1 MGEKIDHAGGFDHL
15 MRRRVHE
22 VLVLASPYDGFVIE
36 EGGRLTELIL
46 SEYISL
52 NLTEAPHVTRA
63 TDAAQALRLLE
74 TKSFDLVFTMLRVG
88 GMDGLRFAREA
99 KALRPTLKVVLLA
112 FDAGEFGEISTLG
125 APTPIDHVFTWS
137 GDATLFLAVIKLVE
151 DLWNVEADTELAQV
165 RIILLVE
172 DSVAFASRYLPIL
185 YTELV
190 AQTQSILDDSYNVSQ
205 RLLRMRARPKVLW
218 TQSYEEALGIY
229 ERYRRYVLGVISD
242 LSFPRGFAMDPRAG
256 VSLIER
262 LKQDDPTMPIL
273 LQSSQIEAERI
284 ASDLGVDFIN
294 KRSRKLE
301 RRMRRFLAE
310 KFGFGEFVFRMPD
323 GREWGRAHNIREMED
338 LLRKVPDLS
347 LEWHALRNDFSNWL
361 RARTEFDLAKHI
373 RPRRVSEFENIG
385 QLRSYLLG
393 AFHLNRAEAQRGVI
407 IDFSPQ
413 RYDEQ
418 SLFVRLGKGSLGGK
432 GRGLGFAYSMLQNE
446 DLAAEFPSVVVSVP
460 RTAVICTD
468 VFDEF
473 LLRNDLLDIAYSS
486 DDDQQVEELFTQA
499 KLPTAIV
506 EHLRAYLDRM
516 RMPLAVRS
524 SSLLE
529 DSQSQPFAGIYRT
542 YMLPNRHP
550 DREVRLAEICRAIQL
565 VYAST
570 FMRESKAY
578 IESTPYRIEDEK
590 MAVILQEIVGSPHGD
605 RFYPEISGVARSYN
619 YYPIAPMAAEDG
631 LAVVALGLG
640 RQVVGGYQTL
650 RFCPAHPL
658 HIPQFGSVE
667 DTLDTS
673 QRRFFALDLT
683 QTPVASREES
693 ANLLELELTDAL
705 SDGTLGLLA
714 SSYSPQNQAIYDGLS
729 RGGPVVLTFAP
740 LLKSGEPPL
749 AAVIRRLLSI
759 GEEGLGNPVEMEF
772 AMDLTR
778 KPAWF
783 GFLQIRRLIAG
794 GEPDDVRIDSIHLD
808 EALCMSPSALGNGQ
822 IEHLYDLVFVRPDS
836 FDRAQTRA
844 IAARIGQVNESL
856 RASAR
861 PYVLI
866 GPGRWGSA
874 DPWLGIPVRWD
885 QINGARLIVE
895 AALEGFRVEP
905 SQGTHFFQNMTAL
918 KIGYFTV
925 NPFAGNGWL
934 HWDRLPGI
942 GRVVSDGGVCHVRCE
957 RPLRVRID
965 GRRGQ
970 GVLLPPEPEPQSL
983 A

>member
-1 MGEKIDHAGGFDHL
+1 
-15 MRRRVHE
+15 
-22 VLVLASPYDGFVIE
+22 
-36 EGGRLTELIL
+36 
-46 SEYISL
+46 
-52 NLTEAPHVTRA
+52 
-63 TDAAQALRLLE
+63 
-74 TKSFDLVFTMLRVG
+74 
-88 GMDGLRFAREA
+88 MD
-99 KALRPTLKVVLLA
+99 
-112 FDAGEFGEISTLG
+112 S
-125 APTPIDHVFTWS
+125 
-137 GDATLFLAVIKLVE
+137 
-151 DLWNVEADTELAQV
+151 
-165 RIILLVE
+165 
-172 DSVAFASRYLPIL
+172 
-185 YTELV
+185 
-190 AQTQSILDDSYNVSQ
+190 
-205 RLLRMRARPKVLW
+205 
-218 TQSYEEALGIY
+218 
-229 ERYRRYVLGVISD
+229 
-242 LSFPRGFAMDPRAG
+242 RAG
-256 VSLIER
+256 VRLIER

-273 LQSSQIEAERI
+273 LQSSQLEAERI
-284 ASDLGVDFIN
+284 AVDMGVDFIN

-323 GREWGRAHNIREMED
+323 GREWGRAHNIREVEE

-361 RARTEFDLAKHI
+361 RARTEFDLAKRI

-385 QLRSYLLG
+385 QLRAYLLE

-407 IDFSPQ
+407 VDFSPQ

-432 GRGLGFAYSMLQNE
+432 GRGLGFAYSMLQHE
-446 DLAAEFPSVVVSVP
+446 DLTTEFPDLVVSVP
-460 RTAVICTD
+460 RTAVLCTD

-473 LLRNDLLDIAYSS
+473 LLRNDLLDLAYSS
-486 DDDQQVEELFTQA
+486 DDDQLIEDSFTRA
-499 KLPTAIV
+499 KLPASIV
-506 EHLRAYLDRM
+506 EHLRSYLDRM
-516 RMPLAVRS
+516 RVPLAVRS

-550 DREVRLAEICRAIQL
+550 DREVRLAELCRAIQL

-578 IESTPYRIEDEK
+578 IESTAYRIEDEK
-590 MAVILQEIVGSPHGD
+590 MAVILQEIVGSAHGE

-619 YYPIAPMAAEDG
+619 YYPIAPMSAEEG

-640 RQVVGGYQTL
+640 RQVVGGFQTL

-658 HIPQFGSVE
+658 HIPQFGTVE

-683 QTPVASREES
+683 QAPVASREET
-693 ANLLELELTDAL
+693 ANLLELELSDAL
-705 SDGTLGLLA
+705 HDGTLGLLA
-714 SSYSPQNQAIYDGLS
+714 SSYSSQNQAIYDGLS
-729 RGGPVVLTFAP
+729 RGGPPVLTFAP
-740 LLKSGEPPL
+740 LLKSGHPPL
-749 AAVIRRLLSI
+749 AAVIRRLLAI

-772 AMDLTR
+772 AVDLTR

-794 GEPDDVRIDSIHLD
+794 GEPDDVRIDASHL
-808 EALCMSPSALGNGQ
+808 EESLCMSLAALGNGQ
-822 IEHLYDLVFVRPDS
+822 IEHLNDLVFVRPDH

-844 IAARIGQVNESL
+844 IAAQIGHVNDTL
-856 RASAR
+856 RRAGR

-895 AALEGFRVEP
+895 AALEAFRVEP

-934 HWDRLPGI
+934 HWDELANVGEI
-942 GRVVSDGGVCHVRCE
+942 LADGVVCHVRC
-957 RPLRVRID
+957 RQPLRVRID
-965 GRRGQ
+965 GRRGH
-970 GVLLPPEPEPQSL
+970 GVLLPPERAPKAP
-983 A
+983 